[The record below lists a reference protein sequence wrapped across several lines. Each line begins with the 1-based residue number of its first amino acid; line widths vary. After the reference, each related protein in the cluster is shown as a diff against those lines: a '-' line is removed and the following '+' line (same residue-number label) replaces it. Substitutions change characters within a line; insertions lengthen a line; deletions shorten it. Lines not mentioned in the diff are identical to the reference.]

1 MGWRDFQTTTH
12 VDFMDNMDFMPVSV
26 PENPEPPHV
35 DNMDFMDFIPKATP
49 LNPYCPYNPHTPAP
63 EKGTV
68 PAVPPSDWRPEFKA
82 WLEGDSLRTT
92 GVTEDL
98 AGVIVGLTKDNL
110 PLQKKLLTAYCGIF
124 NSPCWQSLADR
135 FIARAAEI
143 FDKEGVDH
151 RTAMYRA
158 AEEMHLLA
166 FEKELDIKFHSPVEQ
181 DTPPF

>member
-1 MGWRDFQTTTH
+1 MGWRDFQTTTN

-92 GVTEDL
+92 GVCDDL
-98 AGVIVGLTKDNL
+98 AGEIVKLTADNL
-110 PLQKKLLTAYCGIF
+110 PLQKKLLTAHCGIF
-124 NSPCWQSLADR
+124 YKADWQN
-135 FIARAAEI
+135 IARKLIDRAAALFEQ
-143 FDKEGVDH
+143 KGLHH
-151 RTAMYRA
+151 RDALYMA
-158 AEEMHLLA
+158 AEELHLLA
-166 FEKELDIKFHSPVEQ
+166 FSDELGATFHKPTD
-181 DTPPF
+181 DTPLF